1 MNSNNSKKAKSFVF
15 DDTHFEINYEHGE
28 TEQDTEAQ
36 YADKII
42 AGDLDFFAKDER
54 RKKREENKKS
64 VQDKNVKNEHDGHRQ
79 RMYKRLLE
87 TGLNGFP
94 EHEVLEMVLYTA
106 FARGDTKPL
115 ARTLLKEFSSLKNVL
130 DADPRDLMTVKGISY
145 TTAAKLML
153 FKEVMEYIKLND
165 KELTLSTADEVG
177 EYCIKH
183 FGDKD
188 IECLYLLS
196 FDKKDNLKSVNLI
209 STGDETQTDANAN
222 EIIRCA
228 NMLKSDKVILCHNHP
243 DGNVNP
249 SSNDINLTNKLREIL
264 DILNIELAD
273 HIICSRT
280 RHTSLAQRNMI
291 AYTIKKDL

>member
-1 MNSNNSKKAKSFVF
+1 MNGDNSNNRKNFVF
-15 DDTHFEINYEHGE
+15 DDTHFELNYEHKE
-28 TEQDTEAQ
+28 IQQDTEAQ
-36 YADKII
+36 YADKRI

-54 RKKREENKKS
+54 KKKRENNKNKD
-64 VQDKNVKNEHDGHRQ
+64 QDKKPGNEHDGHRQ

-130 DADPRDLMTVKGISY
+130 NADPRDLMTVKGISY

-153 FKEVMEYIKLND
+153 FKEVMEYTKLND
-165 KELTLSTADEVG
+165 TELKLTTVEEIG

-183 FGDKD
+183 FGDKAV
-188 IECLYLLS
+188 ESLYLLS

-209 STGDETQTDANAN
+209 STGNETQTEANAN

-228 NMLKSDKVILCHNHP
+228 NMLKAEKVVLCHNHTIE
-243 DGNVNP
+243 NVNP

-264 DILNIELAD
+264 DILNVELAD
-273 HIICSRT
+273 HIICTRT
-280 RHTSLAQRNMI
+280 QYTSLADRNMI
-291 AYTIKKDL
+291 NYIIKKDL